1 LSSQQAVAVLGIG
14 LIGMGEDIG
23 SQMAMRM
30 FGHLIRY
37 GEPVIRRAVPLA
49 LALSS
54 VSNPQ
59 LNVLETLSK
68 FSHDSDSDT
77 AHNAIFSMGLVGAGT
92 NNARLVAMLRQLA
105 SYYYKDPTSL
115 MLVRLSQGLI
125 HMGKGTMTLNP
136 FHSDRQLMSPA
147 SVAGLF
153 SVCFAFL
160 DASNSKCLRW
170 LIF

>member
-1 LSSQQAVAVLGIG
+1 
-14 LIGMGEDIG
+14 M
-23 SQMAMRM
+23 
-30 FGHLIRY
+30 
-37 GEPVIRRAVPLA
+37 IRRAVPLA

-68 FSHDSDSDT
+68 FSHDADSDT
-77 AHNAIFSMGLVGAGT
+77 AHNAIFAMGLVGAGT

-105 SYYYKDPTSL
+105 SYHHKDQVSL
-115 MLVRLSQGLI
+115 MLVRMAQGMT

-147 SVAGLF
+147 AVASVFA
-153 SVCFAFL
+153 VCFAFL
-160 DASNSKCLRW
+160 DANSSKYS
-170 LIF
+170 F